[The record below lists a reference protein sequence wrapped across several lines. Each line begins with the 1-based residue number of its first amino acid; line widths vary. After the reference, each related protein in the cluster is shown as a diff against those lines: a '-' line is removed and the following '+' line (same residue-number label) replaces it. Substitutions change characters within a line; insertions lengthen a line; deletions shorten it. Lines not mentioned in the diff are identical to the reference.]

1 VTDLDPNTE
10 PFGLHDSW
18 DDFAKTRERIAP
30 RAFSS
35 AELLSMNPE
44 HVEWLVR
51 DRLPRVGTSMLAGC
65 LQTGKSTLARDLA
78 LSVARGKSWLGF
90 ETRQGPV
97 LYVHLDGNL
106 EQLRASFSAR
116 GLRAEDEIHILD
128 SVQSPYL
135 LGRIRERAKT
145 LEPALIVVDGLEPLL
160 HAEELN
166 DQAPRSSALDRVLDL
181 ARVAGG
187 HLLLVHDLSQNLVT
201 EMNAILGSTERSI
214 DTIFLLNRSGEGRL
228 LRSIQQRGPDLIE
241 PVPVPSFARR
251 RSQSAPAGRG
261 FDPLMPDEILTH
273 LKKTGRLAT
282 QLELLDNVTDGRP
295 EALLRAINYLRR
307 RGHLIRVG
315 RGVRGDPYQYTG
327 FDRVT
332 DPAEGPWL
340 RRVRPWAALPHSS

>member
-1 VTDLDPNTE
+1 MTELDPNTE

-18 DDFAKTRERIAP
+18 DDFARVQTQTL

-35 AELLSMNPE
+35 ADLLSMDPE
-44 HVEWLVR
+44 HVDWLVQ
-51 DRLPRVGTSMLAGC
+51 DRLPRLGTSLMVGR

-78 LSVARGKSWLGF
+78 LCVARGKSWLGF

-116 GLRAEDEIHILD
+116 GLQAEDEIHILD

-145 LEPALIVVDGLEPLL
+145 LEPALIIVDGLEPLL

-166 DQAPRSSALDRVLDL
+166 DQAPRSSALDRLLDL

-187 HLLLVHDLSQNLVT
+187 HLLLVHDLSHDLVA
-201 EMNAILGSTERSI
+201 EMSAILGSTERAV
-214 DTIFLLNRSGEGRL
+214 DTIFMLNRSGEGRL
-228 LRSIQQRGPDLIE
+228 LRSIQQRGPDLSE

-251 RSQSAPAGRG
+251 RPQSAPPAPRG

-273 LKKTGRLAT
+273 LKRTRQLAT
-282 QLELLDNVTDGRP
+282 QRELLESVTDARP

-315 RGVRGDPYQYTG
+315 RGVRGDPYLYTG

-332 DPAEGPWL
+332 DTAGGPWL
-340 RRVRPWAALPHSS
+340 RRVRPWAALPHS